1 MGSRAAC
8 ISRRSLEI
16 CGRLGALPEMM
27 ERGLPWS
34 GGRSFWQDTEVFR
47 FSMPL
52 YEGQRLP
59 PMINL
64 QQYYIEDALLG
75 AVARANAQV
84 SGLIDLRWATTVDAI
99 EPHGL
104 GVIAEPGQR
113 AWPRHADRPIGW
125 WPATA
130 ARASCATRWAWRW
143 RARPTPAATSS
154 STSSCASTHPTER
167 RAWFDPPWHRG
178 ATVLMHRQPD
188 DLWRIDWQLR
198 HGDNTDEAMSRRT
211 CGPSSSATLTPS
223 AKATCPGSRPGA
235 RSTAPAR

>member
-1 MGSRAAC
+1 MAIVGGGPVGLATALGLARQGVASNVVEADDRVCMGSRAAC

-75 AVARANAQV
+75 R
-84 SGLIDLRWATTVDAI
+84 
-99 EPHGL
+99 
-104 GVIAEPGQR
+104 
-113 AWPRHADRPIGW
+113 
-125 WPATA
+125 WPAPM
-130 ARASCATRWAWRW
+130 RR
-143 RARPTPAATSS
+143 
-154 STSSCASTHPTER
+154 R
-167 RAWFDPPWHRG
+167 RA
-178 ATVLMHRQPD
+178 
-188 DLWRIDWQLR
+188 
-198 HGDNTDEAMSRRT
+198 
-211 CGPSSSATLTPS
+211 
-223 AKATCPGSRPGA
+223 
-235 RSTAPAR
+235 